1 MTFIWKNAYIDKL
14 DETINKYNN
23 TYHRAIKMKPVDVNP
38 SMYIDFNKENNMED
52 PKFEVGNYIRIL
64 KQKHFC
70 KRLCSKLAWRSFCD

>member
-1 MTFIWKNAYIDKL
+1 
-14 DETINKYNN
+14 
-23 TYHRAIKMKPVDVNP
+23 MKPVDVNP

-70 KRLCSKLAWRSFCD
+70 KRLCSKLA